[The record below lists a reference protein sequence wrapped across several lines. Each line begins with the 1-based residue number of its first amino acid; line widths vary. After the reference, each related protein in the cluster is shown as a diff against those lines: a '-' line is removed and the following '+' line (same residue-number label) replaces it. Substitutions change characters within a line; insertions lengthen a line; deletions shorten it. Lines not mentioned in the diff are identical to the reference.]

1 MYESYYG
8 LNEEPFR
15 LSSDYRFSYG
25 HKSYTRARAYMQYA
39 FERAEGFVMIT
50 GQPGTGKT
58 TLVNDLTNTLESD
71 RPVKIAMLVTTQ
83 MDASDLLSM
92 VAFHFGLDTKGL
104 SKAQTLQALTLHLRR
119 NHQSGGRALLIIDEA
134 QGLSLNSL
142 EELRLLTNLQDGNQ
156 PLIQIF
162 LLGQEG
168 LKSLIQRPEME
179 QVHQRLVATC
189 HLKPL
194 DLEETKAY
202 IQHRLL
208 IAGWIG
214 KPEISEP
221 VYQVIHK
228 FSQGIPRR
236 INLVCSRLML
246 FGSIEELTRL
256 TLANAKEVI
265 EELITEQ
272 LLSADLTLGE
282 EFDQEDWYEPID
294 LQLGD
299 LEEVEPDA
307 SPVESPEPSVTEQTV
322 PLTAQKESELPPP
335 IGQQALLDTLDRSE
349 NQKTIEKESNAYARV
364 PIDTE
369 LHSRSESRSNGLPYD
384 EGGYQPPKRTNSV
397 GLILLSIVAFL
408 LISTMVLF
416 LINPEGFVEKVY
428 RVLSLI

>member
-39 FERAEGFVMIT
+39 FDRAEGFVMIT

-92 VAFHFGLDTKGL
+92 VAFHFGLETKSL
-104 SKAQTLQALTLHLRR
+104 SKAQTLQVLTMHLRR

-168 LKSLIQRPEME
+168 LKALIQRPEME

-194 DLEETKAY
+194 DFEETKAY

-208 IAGWIG
+208 IAGWVG

-228 FSQGIPRR
+228 FSQGVPRR

-246 FGSIEELTRL
+246 FGSIEELQRL
-256 TLANAKEVI
+256 TLADSKEVI
-265 EELITEQ
+265 QELIAEQ
-272 LLSADLTLGE
+272 LLSADLTLGD
-282 EFDQEDWYEPID
+282 EFNQDDWYEPID
-294 LQLGD
+294 LQMD
-299 LEEVEPDA
+299 D
-307 SPVESPEPSVTEQTV
+307 PE
-322 PLTAQKESELPPP
+322 ESEGGHNEAAVAEASLSATKSVEDRDPPLD
-335 IGQQALLDTLDRSE
+335 QQILLDTLDRSE
-349 NQKTIEKESNAYARV
+349 SKESITKADGNNYARV
-364 PIDTE
+364 PMDAE
-369 LHSRSESRSNGLPYD
+369 LHSRSESAREMGVVYNDS
-384 EGGYQPPKRTNSV
+384 GYTPPKRNNNI
-397 GLILLSIVAFL
+397 GLILLSIIAFG

-416 LINPEGFVEKVY
+416 LINPEAFVEKVY
-428 RVLSLI
+428 RVLSIVQ